1 MTPDLPFVDEHRA
14 CLPHPRERVWSAL
27 DRYAARSLRLPP
39 RLALVLGTDPAE
51 GFARTTVRAPER
63 LDLEGRHRFST
74 YLLRF
79 DLDENGDGTVLRAST
94 YAVFPGLRGRV
105 YRALVIGS
113 GGHAVAVRRML
124 RAVERGIG

>member
-14 CLPHPRERVWSAL
+14 RLPHSRERVWSAL

-39 RLALVLGTDPAE
+39 LLAPVLGTDPAE
-51 GFARTTVRAPER
+51 GFARTTVRPPDR

-79 DLDENGDGTVLRAST
+79 DLDEDGDGTVLRAST

-124 RAVERGIG
+124 RAVERGSG

>member
-74 YLLRF
+74 
-79 DLDENGDGTVLRAST
+79 TSCAST
-94 YAVFPGLRGRV
+94 STRTATALCSGR
-105 YRALVIGS
+105 RPTPSSQACEAGS
-113 GGHAVAVRRML
+113 T
-124 RAVERGIG
+124 ERW